1 MITKN
6 KNGFSWGSLLVSI
19 LLFLASWTALRNPIG
34 TLVTLGLLFG
44 IVAIVQGIVSFIIYS
59 ELRKVFSRNPWP
71 ILVVGV
77 LDLII
82 GLYLVF
88 NPTISITF
96 LPLLF
101 AAWFIL
107 DSVMNMVL
115 AFRLR
120 GNQPKWFWI
129 YFILGILGVLLGI
142 FLATNLAVAIISIT
156 SLIAVYFLIAGII
169 RLIDAFV

>member
-44 IVAIVQGIVSFIIYS
+44 IIAIVQGIVSFIIYS
-59 ELRKVFSRNPWP
+59 ELRKVFSRNPWL
-71 ILVVGV
+71 ILVVGI

-88 NPTISITF
+88 NPTISVTF

-107 DSVMNMVL
+107 DSIMNIVL
-115 AFRLR
+115 ASRLR
-120 GNQPKWFWI
+120 ENHPRWFWT
-129 YFILGILGVLLGI
+129 YLILGILGIILGV
-142 FLATNLAVAIISIT
+142 FLASNLVVAIISIT
-156 SLIAVYFLIAGII
+156 SLIAVYFFIAAII